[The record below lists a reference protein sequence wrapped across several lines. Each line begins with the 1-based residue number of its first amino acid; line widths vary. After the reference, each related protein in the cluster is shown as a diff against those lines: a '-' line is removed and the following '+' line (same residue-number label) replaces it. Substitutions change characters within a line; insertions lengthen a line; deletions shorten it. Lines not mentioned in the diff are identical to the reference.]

1 MAEKQVYVV
10 DGEDMVISHEIKD
23 KNDLVVMEQEDGYG
37 WYKVVYR
44 KDLVKKEDS
53 YQYKNAQKRADEL
66 RLITQKAEENFE
78 SICER
83 VISASCKALQARMKM
98 NILFGNNSSGNS
110 WAVVIADELEKL
122 IKEKA
127 PKIIED
133 KKDQFA

>member
-66 RLITQKAEENFE
+66 RLITQKAEENYE
-78 SICER
+78 KIVEK
-83 VISASCKALQARMKM
+83 IIKAAVSTLQTRIKM
-98 NILFGNNSSGNS
+98 NVLLGKGGGDGSDT
-110 WAVVIADELEKL
+110 WAIIIANELNKIVKDDAKAVIEKELK
-122 IKEKA
+122 
-127 PKIIED
+127 
-133 KKDQFA
+133 